1 MRGGSN
7 GSNICRKSKSSLAT
21 DLAHFLKAGKR
32 IALKDEPTI
41 GYYEFTYK
49 GEPAI
54 LCHGVG
60 HIAQLVPAS
69 SYNKKYEKWDLEA
82 YPCIPDNL
90 RVAPMASTIK

>member
-1 MRGGSN
+1 MVV
-7 GSNICRKSKSSLAT
+7 IYAEKSSLAT

-60 HIAQLVPAS
+60 QLLTHALHHGGVLGVGRFLGRLH
-69 SYNKKYEKWDLEA
+69 ELLILL
-82 YPCIPDNL
+82 CGQ
-90 RVAPMASTIK
+90 